1 MKPGE
6 RQAAQREERLARIQ
20 QQVESGELVIRQLTR
35 AEKRAGVV
43 APTMKP
49 GARRHRTKPLS

>member
-20 QQVESGELVIRQLTR
+20 QQVESGELVIRQMTR

-43 APTMKP
+43 TPKMKP
-49 GARRHRTKPLS
+49 GARRRRKKPVA